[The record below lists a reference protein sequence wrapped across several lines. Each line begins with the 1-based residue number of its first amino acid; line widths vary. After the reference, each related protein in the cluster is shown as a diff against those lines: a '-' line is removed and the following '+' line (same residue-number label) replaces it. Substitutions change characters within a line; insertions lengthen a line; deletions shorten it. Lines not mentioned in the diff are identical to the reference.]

1 MPSLGADMDEG
12 TLTRW
17 LVRPGDRVA
26 KGDIV
31 AVIDTEKST
40 IEVEIFESG
49 TVEQLVVPEGTRVP
63 VGTVLARVG
72 AAPAP
77 AVDGAA
83 AAPEAPSPPG
93 PAAAP
98 PPGPAAAPTQPDGQ
112 GPPVHSPVVRRLAAH
127 YGVDLHALTGSGPG
141 GSVTRGD
148 VERAAAARTTG
159 LGADGSRLPSGA
171 GPTAGAVRLRSSP
184 LARRRAAELGVDLRG
199 IQGSGPG
206 GAVLARD
213 VVGRRHPGPSTAPAP
228 AAPPLASAAPPVPP
242 AGPVAPARAPAAAGD
257 RQASL
262 RRAVGALMARSKR
275 EIPHFYLATTID
287 LGAASSWLE
296 RTNAERPVPQRLVAS
311 ALLLAAA
318 ARAVARTPELN
329 GFFVDG
335 AFRPGSGVHLGV
347 AVSLRSGGVVAPAIH
362 DADRLDPDQMMA
374 ALHDLVGR
382 ARSGTLRSS
391 EMSDPTVTVTNLGD
405 LGVDS
410 VFGVIYPPQV
420 ALIGFG
426 RVAER
431 AVVRAGEVVAA
442 PCVTASLA
450 ADHRVSDGHRAGRLL
465 ADIDRFL
472 QRPEDL

>member
-1 MPSLGADMDEG
+1 AGPAEAG
-12 TLTRW
+12 
-17 LVRPGDRVA
+17 
-26 KGDIV
+26 
-31 AVIDTEKST
+31 
-40 IEVEIFESG
+40 
-49 TVEQLVVPEGTRVP
+49 
-63 VGTVLARVG
+63 
-72 AAPAP
+72 APAP
-77 AVDGAA
+77 A
-83 AAPEAPSPPG
+83 AAP
-93 PAAAP
+93 AA
-98 PPGPAAAPTQPDGQ
+98 
-112 GPPVHSPVVRRLAAH
+112 
-127 YGVDLHALTGSGPG
+127 
-141 GSVTRGD
+141 
-148 VERAAAARTTG
+148 
-159 LGADGSRLPSGA
+159 
-171 GPTAGAVRLRSSP
+171 
-184 LARRRAAELGVDLRG
+184 
-199 IQGSGPG
+199 
-206 GAVLARD
+206 
-213 VVGRRHPGPSTAPAP
+213 TAPAP
-228 AAPPLASAAPPVPP
+228 APAP
-242 AGPVAPARAPAAAGD
+242 AAGD

-262 RRAVGALMARSKR
+262 RRAIGALMARSKR

-287 LGAASSWLE
+287 LGAVSSWLE
-296 RTNAERPVPQRLVAS
+296 RTNAERPVPRRLVAS

-318 ARAVARTPELN
+318 ARAVARAPELN

-335 AFRPGSGVHLGV
+335 GFRPGSGVHLGV

-382 ARSGTLRSS
+382 ARAGTLRSS

-410 VFGVIYPPQV
+410 VFGVIYPPQA